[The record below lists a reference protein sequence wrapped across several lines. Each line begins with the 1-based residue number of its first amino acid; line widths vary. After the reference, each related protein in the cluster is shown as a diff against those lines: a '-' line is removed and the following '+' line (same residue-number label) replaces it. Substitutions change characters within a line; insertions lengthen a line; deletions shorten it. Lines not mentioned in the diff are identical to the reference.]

1 MGIISINEKR
11 TSSLPHNTTGKE
23 VSYRVGDQFAENLQD
38 PTLTFR
44 LGMYANVNSNMGGFG
59 VFWQETGLGTL
70 YALDMQCNIASTVDY
85 QGNRLHTSDSG
96 NWGTVTCDLA
106 GRSNGRAVF
115 FAHKASDFRGDIQI
129 DDVIL
134 NTMNGTE
141 VDLDPSQSYA
151 NMNGQWER
159 STTVQSMGSNATARS
174 EYSSASFEDVHATL
188 VTVGKWNWI
197 NGATGSGETGLDN
210 AADNNNTTKYL
221 YFEASAGTGAVNNK
235 GTYLRF
241 KNYYNI
247 TTGATI

>member
-23 VSYRVGDQFAENLQD
+23 VSYRAGEKFPENLQD

-44 LGMYANVNSNMGGFG
+44 LGMYAAVNSNMGGFG
-59 VFWQETGLGTL
+59 CFWQETGLGTL
-70 YALDMQCNIASTVDY
+70 YALDMQCDIASTVDY
-85 QGNRLHTSDSG
+85 QANRIHNSDSSNYG
-96 NWGTVTCDLA
+96 SVTCDLT
-106 GRSNGRAVF
+106 GLSNGRAVF
-115 FAHKASDFRGDIQI
+115 FAHKASDFRSDIQI
-129 DDVIL
+129 DDVKI
-134 NTMNGTE
+134 NTRNGTE

-159 STTVQSMGSNATARS
+159 STTAQSMGSNATARS
-174 EYSSASFEDVHATL
+174 NYSSASFENVHATL
-188 VTVGKWNWI
+188 VTSGKWNWI

-221 YFEASAGTGAVNNK
+221 YFEASSGGSASNNK

-241 KNYYNI
+241 KDYYNI
-247 TTGATI
+247 ITGATI